1 MLLGE
6 YVHNLDSKGRVAVPK
21 KFRGSLGTRAILT
34 KGLDGCL
41 FLYPKGEW
49 ERLSKSL
56 KQLPVTLADTRAF
69 ERYLF
74 GGAVEVG
81 FDPLGRIKIPDY
93 LLNYAGL
100 VKEAVILGVLERIE
114 IWEKNRWEAFA
125 EKLHQRGEEIAEKLS
140 EKGV

>member
-6 YVHNLDSKGRVAVPK
+6 YVHNLDQKGRVAVPK
-21 KFRGSLGTRAILT
+21 KFRQHLGVLAILT

-49 ERLSKSL
+49 ERLSQRL

-74 GGAVEVG
+74 GGAIEVG
-81 FDPLGRIKIPDY
+81 FDPLGRIKIPEY
-93 LLNYAGL
+93 LREYADL
-100 VKEAVILGVLERIE
+100 TKETVIIGVLERVE
-114 IWEKNRWEAFA
+114 IWDKKRWKGYVK
-125 EKLHQRGEEIAEKLS
+125 KLHERSEEIAEKLS